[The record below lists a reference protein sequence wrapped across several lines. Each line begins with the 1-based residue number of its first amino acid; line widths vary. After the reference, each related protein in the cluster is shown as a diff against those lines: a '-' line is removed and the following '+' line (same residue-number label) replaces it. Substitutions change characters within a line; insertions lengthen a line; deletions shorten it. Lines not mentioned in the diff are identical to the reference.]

1 MEFLMFIGTAYAVL
15 YVLWLLVM
23 VVSGMPQLWLNIT
36 LFFILMPVMLVFSC
50 TIMLIAFF
58 LSPFILFFSAKAR
71 QEFRDKMREQGLN

>member
-23 VVSGMPQLWLNIT
+23 VVSGMPQLWLNTT
-36 LFFILMPVMLVFSC
+36 LFFIFMPVVIMISCVMMLVTC
-50 TIMLIAFF
+50 F
-58 LSPFILFFSAKAR
+58 LSPFILFFSTKAR